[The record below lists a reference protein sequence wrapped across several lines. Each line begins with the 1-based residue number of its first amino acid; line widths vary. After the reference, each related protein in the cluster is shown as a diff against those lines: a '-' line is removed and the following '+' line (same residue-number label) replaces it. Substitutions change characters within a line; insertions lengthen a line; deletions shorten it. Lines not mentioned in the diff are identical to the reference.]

1 MTQSRIFSI
10 KPMPRYTVGT
20 SNNSLPPRTLEYL
33 AKGASAGSRHNELFA
48 AACQFRDC
56 GYDLNEMAKQCVP
69 RAIKD
74 GWMKRKRARPSP
86 GSLDMRH
93 EAGLR
98 RLALPALR
106 QAQVV
111 EVVVVVR
118 QSEETAPPPP
128 LTPEKLPDPI
138 PDGLLVLV
146 ETLFKPGE
154 GIAIGAGFKGAGG
167 NLVIDRGVVRTWDR
181 WQVALQKRPL
191 EQMNHAG
198 NGLFFRINPMSRGG
212 ASDAEV
218 TSLRHAL
225 AEFDADENG
234 RLISREIQYALLLRS

>member
-1 MTQSRIFSI
+1 MR
-10 KPMPRYTVGT
+10 PRGRPQKTGT
-20 SNNSLPPRTLEYL
+20 ASTTT
-33 AKGASAGSRHNELFA
+33 SAG
-48 AACQFRDC
+48 
-56 GYDLNEMAKQCVP
+56 G
-69 RAIKD
+69 
-74 GWMKRKRARPSP
+74 G
-86 GSLDMRH
+86 GG
-93 EAGLR
+93 AG
-98 RLALPALR
+98 
-106 QAQVV
+106 
-111 EVVVVVR
+111 

-138 PDGLLVLV
+138 PDGLRVLV

-181 WQVALQKRPL
+181 WQVAFQKRPL

-234 RLISREIQYALLLRS
+234 RLISKEIQYALLLRSYLPIAALD

>member
-1 MTQSRIFSI
+1 LAIPSLIEKEFQKVQPFLLLPSTFFPKPHPLLITPTFSDFRSRRNCLTQSRIFSI

-56 GYDLNEMAKQCVP
+56 GYDLNETAKQCVP

-74 GWMKRKRARPSP
+74 G
-86 GSLDMRH
+86 LDEA
-93 EAGLR
+93 EAGKTVASVFR
-98 RLALPALR
+98 HAPRGRPQKTGTASTTSSAGGGSGGGG
-106 QAQVV
+106 AG
-111 EVVVVVR
+111 

-154 GIAIGAGFKGAGG
+154 GIAIGAGSRAPAAISSSIEASSARGTAG
-167 NLVIDRGVVRTWDR
+167 RSHCKSVRW
-181 WQVALQKRPL
+181 
-191 EQMNHAG
+191 
-198 NGLFFRINPMSRGG
+198 SR
-212 ASDAEV
+212 
-218 TSLRHAL
+218 
-225 AEFDADENG
+225 
-234 RLISREIQYALLLRS
+234 